1 MKADVDI
8 DAYCP
13 SPHAESRYDTKAL
26 NSGKKSGTFKD
37 FQGSVR
43 TLPTPTKFAHTAS
56 TPLFLVI
63 SPDTTSNRGQ
73 MFVRPYG
80 VNICETLTLRD
91 RWADVDE
98 TWHIPRVPGHNF

>member
-1 MKADVDI
+1 MRIARVLMQNHDTI
-8 DAYCP
+8 
-13 SPHAESRYDTKAL
+13 RYEGLEFRQKIR
-26 NSGKKSGTFKD
+26 N
-37 FQGSVR
+37 FQG
-43 TLPTPTKFAHTAS
+43 LPRKRKNPAYPYQFAHTAS

-80 VNICETLTLRD
+80 VNICDTLTLRD